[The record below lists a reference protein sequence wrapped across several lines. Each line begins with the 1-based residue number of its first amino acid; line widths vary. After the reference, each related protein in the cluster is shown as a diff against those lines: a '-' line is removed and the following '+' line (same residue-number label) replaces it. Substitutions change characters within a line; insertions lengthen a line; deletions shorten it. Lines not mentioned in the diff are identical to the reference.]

1 MKNNQKTTPEQ
12 REEIIRVYQESPAA
26 SKELCLSLGLS
37 ARYGHQI
44 ASIAGKAHGKKL
56 KRFTVT
62 EAEKARI
69 RKIVHI
75 DDSHDHRWQWAVERG
90 PVVAP

>member
-1 MKNNQKTTPEQ
+1 MKNNRKTTPEQ
-12 REEIIRVYQESPAA
+12 REEIIRVYQESPEA
-26 SKELCLSLGLS
+26 SKELCRSLGLS

-44 ASIAGKAHGKKL
+44 ASRAGKSHGKRL
-56 KRFTVT
+56 ARFTVT
-62 EAEKARI
+62 EAEKSRI

-75 DDSHDHRWQWAVERG
+75 DDSHDHRWSWAIERG